1 METVFSR
8 REQHRDDDDDAIVEV
23 LLYYVRVRCRTVG
36 RSNADAGRSGCARA
50 EQCEYAVNPERVSRK
65 PHISKIEK

>member
-1 METVFSR
+1 MMTMMMMMCDSR
-8 REQHRDDDDDAIVEV
+8 GIIV
-23 LLYYVRVRCRTVG
+23 LRSGSMSNDRAVG